1 MQDCFARILFE
12 YQQPSIFVMA
22 FDAVGPLD
30 VGDTVEALDRK
41 LQGLEACALKRLNVG
56 EDLPPLDAAKS
67 FPSAKALYN
76 AVDST
81 VLRLEK
87 LATALPRAAT
97 EGRSHIQAD
106 LIDYDPGE
114 LFYKRI
120 EPSLSQVIA
129 AAEKISLLDQEFGAA
144 CAVVLEQSK
153 LLGACAQAEATLIS
167 KAANMAKPQNPEALK
182 LECEPLVD
190 ASVDVSELKYE
201 VEIRSRLHNHVMAL
215 ADTAACLGW
224 VVAAAP
230 LKLVRDYKGII
241 TNSTESI
248 LASYIDLGCN
258 AVHSDFAEAL
268 NLVADAVVD
277 YVSKEHPAG
286 LRWNYASGATPLGY
300 RRAEQK
306 VAADAHPFGD
316 FYKLIHNGVAKYYT
330 CSRELGGA
338 VAKQADAIVGAYQE
352 LGKAIETASNKQ
364 PPSGTGGGELRMLLM
379 SVQHELTA
387 LDAIREEVSPDYKY
401 IDHVNCI
408 GEFISVM
415 QWCTSTINKM
425 SPVSYII
432 DIQGVTQLLLDKLI
446 ITHAGPEVPNEPYNV
461 SLHRDWANAVK
472 EMLAELLD
480 YVKTHHRNGL
490 MFDTRRSRKSMEDL
504 SRQSTVAAQ
513 LQANKAKSTAKKWT
527 PGSKAVLRKGKRVRV
542 KAWEMI

>member
-1 MQDCFARILFE
+1 
-12 YQQPSIFVMA
+12 MA
-22 FDAVGPLD
+22 FDAVTALD
-30 VGDTVEALDRK
+30 AGDSVEALDRK
-41 LQGLEACALKRLNVG
+41 LKSLEACALKRLDVG
-56 EDLPPLDAAKS
+56 EDLPPLNDAKS

-87 LATALPRAAT
+87 LAAALPRAAT

-129 AAEKISLLDQEFGAA
+129 AAQKISLLDAEFGGA
-144 CAVVLEQSK
+144 CAVVLEQSE
-153 LLGACAQAEATLIS
+153 LLGACVQAEATLVS
-167 KAANMAKPQNPEALK
+167 KAANMAKPHHPEALK

-190 ASVDVSELKYE
+190 ASADVSELKYE

-230 LKLVRDYKGII
+230 LKHVRDYKDII
-241 TNSTESI
+241 TTSTESI

-268 NLVADAVVD
+268 NLVSDALVD

-306 VAADAHPFGD
+306 IAADAHPFGD
-316 FYKLIHNGVAKYYT
+316 FYKLIHSGVAKYYT

-352 LGKAIETASNKQ
+352 LAKAIETASSKQ

-387 LDAIREEVSPDYKY
+387 LDSVMVDIKPDYMY

-408 GEFISVM
+408 QEFISVM

-425 SPVSYII
+425 SPVTFII
-432 DIQGVTQLLLDKLI
+432 DIQGVTQQLLDKLI
-446 ITHAGPEVPNEPYNV
+446 IAHAGPEIPGEPYV
-461 SLHRDWANAVK
+461 VALHREWVIAVK
-472 EMLAELLD
+472 LMLAELLD

-490 MFDTRRSRKSMEDL
+490 MFDTRRSRKSMDDL
-504 SRQSTVAAQ
+504 SQRSTLAAQ
-513 LQANKAKSTAKKWT
+513 MKATRAKSTSTKWT
-527 PGSKAVLRKGKRVRV
+527 PGSKSVLRKGKRVRV
-542 KAWEMI
+542 KAWELM

>member
-1 MQDCFARILFE
+1 
-12 YQQPSIFVMA
+12 MA
-22 FDAVGPLD
+22 FDAFGPLD
-30 VGDTVEALDRK
+30 VGDSVEAVDRK
-41 LQGLEACALKRLNVG
+41 LQSLEACALKRLDAGQN
-56 EDLPPLDAAKS
+56 LPPLPDAKS

-87 LATALPRAAT
+87 LAAALPRGAT

-120 EPSLSQVIA
+120 EPALSQVIA
-129 AAEKISLLDQEFGAA
+129 AAQQISLLTDEFGGA
-144 CAVVLEQSK
+144 CAVVLEQSE
-153 LLGACAQAEATLIS
+153 LLGACVQAEATLIS
-167 KAANMAKPQNPEALK
+167 KAANMAKPQNPEAFK

-190 ASVDVSELKYE
+190 ASADVSELKYE

-230 LKLVRDYKGII
+230 LKHVRDYKGII
-241 TNSTESI
+241 TTLTESI

-258 AVHSDFAEAL
+258 AVHSDFAESL
-268 NLVADAVVD
+268 NLVTDALVD
-277 YVSKEHPAG
+277 YVTKEHPAG

-338 VAKQADAIVGAYQE
+338 VAKQADALLGAYQE
-352 LGKAIETASNKQ
+352 LAKAIEVASNK
-364 PPSGTGGGELRMLLM
+364 PPPAGTGGGELRMLLM

-387 LDAIREEVSPDYKY
+387 LEVIREETPSDYKY

-408 GEFISVM
+408 REFISVM

-425 SPVSYII
+425 SPVSFII
-432 DIQGVTQLLLDKLI
+432 DIQGVTNLLLDKLI
-446 ITHAGPEVPNEPYNV
+446 IAHAGPEIPGEPYIL
-461 SLHRDWANAVK
+461 SLHREWVSAVK
-472 EMLAELLD
+472 DMLSELLE
-480 YVKTHHRNGL
+480 YVKMHHRNGL
-490 MFDTRRSRKSMEDL
+490 MFDSRRSRKSMDSL
-504 SRQSTVAAQ
+504 SRQTTITVQ
-513 LQANKAKSTAKKWT
+513 LEAIKAKSTSKKWT
-527 PGSKAVLRKGKRVRV
+527 PGSKCVLRKGKRLRI
-542 KAWEMI
+542 KAWELI